1 MRSQHVQCRTKNSI
15 DELHFCDFTIVIV
28 QPVTLLSM
36 LWFGIS
42 LRLRNVNITILLDKK
57 FIHVDQ
63 CYKSTFLT
71 TKFGWD
77 HTDLS
82 LLKQK
87 VMDTPDDINDFWTSK
102 PAAWKLVSVT
112 PIDLLTILLSGFHYH
127 IRAFPD
133 RLFYPGV

>member
-1 MRSQHVQCRTKNSI
+1 MGQEKARKNSN
-15 DELHFCDFTIVIV
+15 VIY
-28 QPVTLLSM
+28 
-36 LWFGIS
+36 
-42 LRLRNVNITILLDKK
+42 NACVNITILLDKK
-57 FIHVDQ
+57 FIHIDQ
-63 CYKSTFLT
+63 RYQSTFLT

-87 VMDTPDDINDFWTSK
+87 VMDTPDDINDFRTSK

-127 IRAFPD
+127 IIKVF
-133 RLFYPGV
+133 